1 MSALPLQFA
10 VRVGIPGSLTIEVQ
24 AVPSISSA
32 AIPNILAPLN
42 QPVLVQDTGNT
53 ATASTSRIAL
63 AKALMSQAWGQGWAN
78 TVSQRLAALGGNSD
92 YQLLTFECPSLDTT
106 DMAWGAQGSIDGVT
120 DPIQVTAP
128 LFGTSVYGRQ
138 FAVGDYVLWNDAAL
152 VNGVYQYEIDQITA
166 VRGSSFT
173 LQRGSRGSIGGA
185 KFGSVKAPHS
195 NIQFLQLID
204 KTFDVLWAGEWQ
216 VYKFLWDNM
225 IVSAVSA
232 TTIGL

>member
-1 MSALPLQFA
+1 MFA
-10 VRVGIPGSLTIEVQ
+10 VRIGIPGSLTIEVQ
-24 AVPSISSA
+24 AVPAISSN
-32 AIPNILAPLN
+32 AIPNLYPPLN
-42 QPVLVQDTGNT
+42 QSVLVQDTGNS
-53 ATASTSRIAL
+53 ATASTSKLAL
-63 AKALMSQAWGQGWAN
+63 AKSLISKAWGQGWAN

-106 DMAWGAQGSIDGVT
+106 DMAWGATGSIDGVT
-120 DPIQVTAP
+120 DPVQVTAP
-128 LFGTSVYGRQ
+128 LFGASIYGRQ
-138 FAVGDYVLWNDAAL
+138 FAVGDYVLWNDPAL

-166 VRGSSFT
+166 VKGSNFT
-173 LQRGSRGSIGGA
+173 LARQSAGSIGGA

>member
-1 MSALPLQFA
+1 
-10 VRVGIPGSLTIEVQ
+10 
-24 AVPSISSA
+24 
-32 AIPNILAPLN
+32 
-42 QPVLVQDTGNT
+42 
-53 ATASTSRIAL
+53 
-63 AKALMSQAWGQGWAN
+63 
-78 TVSQRLAALGGNSD
+78 
-92 YQLLTFECPSLDTT
+92 
-106 DMAWGAQGSIDGVT
+106 MAWGAQGSIDGVT